1 MQVKTNDLKALLL
14 AAGKKDIRYY
24 LNGILVNS
32 EHLVA
37 TDGHRMHVIAHGG
50 DWPHG
55 PVTIPR
61 EVVGLAVKAKTLELT
76 LTTEALGVIA
86 YRPVGSTYPDYLRVL
101 PTQTEVVTGERYADL
116 NPDYHRDA
124 VKAIQ
129 TATGFKNAALSYVG
143 NCWYWCNGRMAV
155 VVMPYRVVCPTT
167 GLTQYQLERLQ

>member
-1 MQVKTNDLKALLL
+1 MQIKTADLKAVLL

-24 LNGILVNS
+24 LNGIHVNS
-32 EHLVA
+32 RHIVG
-37 TDGHRMHVIAHGG
+37 TDGHRLHAIAHGG
-50 DWPHG
+50 DWPHD

-61 EVVGLAVKAKTLELT
+61 EVVELAVKAKTLELT
-76 LTTEALGVIA
+76 LTTEALGAIS
-86 YRPVGSTYPDYLRVL
+86 YKPIDGTYPDYMRVI

-116 NPDYHRDA
+116 NPDYHHDA

-129 TATGFKNAALSYVG
+129 TATGFKSAALSHVG

-155 VVMPYRVVCPTT
+155 VVMPYRMVCPKT